1 MKLMFVR
8 HAEPWYAIDSLTE
21 KGHREAA
28 LLAERLSR
36 LDVTA
41 FYTSPLGRAR
51 ETARYTL
58 EKTER
63 VAEVL
68 PWLAEYRGRAVD
80 PETGRH
86 RIPWDLKPSIWLE
99 RDALR
104 HEEDWLSDPIMAQG
118 NVADIWEE
126 TKAGLDELLGRYGF
140 VRDGRIWRCDDN
152 KPETLVL
159 FCHFGITA
167 ACLGYL
173 LGISPVLLWHTFCA
187 QPSSVTTLITEER
200 VKGECVWRCMQLGDI
215 GHLYAGDE
223 PYSTA
228 ALYPECYT
236 GVDST
241 NPPCWKEQGYEP

>member
-21 KGHREAA
+21 KGHREAE
-28 LLAERLSR
+28 LLSRRLSK
-36 LDVTA
+36 LPVTA
-41 FYTSPLGRAR
+41 FYTSPLGRAK

-58 EKTER
+58 EKAGRE
-63 VAEVL
+63 AEVL
-68 PWLAEYRGRAVD
+68 PWLAEFRGKYFD
-80 PETGRH
+80 PELGHH
-86 RIPWDLKPSIWLE
+86 RIPWDIKPALWLPREQLRDDENWINDPLMATGDVSAIW
-99 RDALR
+99 
-104 HEEDWLSDPIMAQG
+104 Q
-118 NVADIWEE
+118 E
-126 TKAGLDELLGRYGF
+126 TKAGIDELLGRYGF
-140 VRDGRIWRCDDN
+140 IRDGRIWRCQDN
-152 KPETLVL
+152 KPDTLVL

-173 LGISPVLLWHTFCA
+173 LGISPVVLWHCFCA

-228 ALYPECYT
+228 ALFPECYT
-236 GVDST
+236 GIDST
-241 NPPCWKEQGYEP
+241 NPSDWKEKGYE